1 MNQKLIAFDIDGTL
15 LNSRNQILP
24 TSIKA
29 IQKLQADGHI
39 VTIATGRSRFLVQDI
54 IAQLKL
60 STYVLCNGAVAFHE
74 NERLINKGLD
84 RKLMK
89 DLQFFMEVSGMD
101 LAVTGIDQ
109 MARVTDNHAETF
121 EKVMNGLG
129 KEDLDFQIDFIEKTD
144 VYQGLGFYQ
153 SDRDGTFEENFP
165 QLRFIRW
172 LDDCV
177 DIIDKDMSKAVTVLE
192 LAEKLGISQNNIIAF
207 GDGMNDKEILAA
219 AGIGV
224 AMGNASEEVQAV
236 ADMVTA
242 SNDQDGIALALQ
254 KLELI

>member
-1 MNQKLIAFDIDGTL
+1 
-15 LNSRNQILP
+15 
-24 TSIKA
+24 
-29 IQKLQADGHI
+29 
-39 VTIATGRSRFLVQDI
+39 
-54 IAQLKL
+54 
-60 STYVLCNGAVAFHE
+60 
-74 NERLINKGLD
+74 
-84 RKLMK
+84 
-89 DLQFFMEVSGMD
+89 
-101 LAVTGIDQ
+101 
-109 MARVTDNHAETF
+109 
-121 EKVMNGLG
+121 MNGLG